1 MNKNVGYNLERL
13 LHILLASAMI
23 ITGIL
28 SQLNNANF
36 GYLTYVGIF
45 IWGLI
50 IGGLDNERKN

>member
-1 MNKNVGYNLERL
+1 MKRNVGYNSERL

-23 ITGIL
+23 IVGIFTKEEIGL
-28 SQLNNANF
+28 

-50 IGGLDNERKN
+50 IGGLDKWTTPT